1 VRNIKVDVVATSSV
15 IPPVEFQFG
24 IDKLSALGFELQ
36 FADNLLQQDFAYAGT
51 AKLRANAFYQAAM
64 SDSDVVWAVR
74 GGYGASQLLTELEVL
89 SAVAHPKKKKILIGY
104 SDLTALYQ
112 FVSDRW
118 GWEILHAPM
127 LASKDFHQMR
137 SDDEQAL
144 LSLIKGEYAPV
155 RYQEGGI
162 KWLTANDDFSVTASL
177 SGGNLA
183 VICSMIGTPWQ
194 LDFSGKLLFLEEIG
208 ESWCKIE
215 RMLQHLLLSGALKQ
229 CKGIVLGEFTNCFDT
244 SPKGLKS
251 RQGDDYCALRT
262 AFNPTQALEK
272 VFCNLAAQLDVPI
285 GYGLAVGHCSE
296 NAPLALFKNYRLST
310 QQGLERLNDD
320 VTVAEFL

>member
-1 VRNIKVDVVATSSV
+1 
-15 IPPVEFQFG
+15 
-24 IDKLSALGFELQ
+24 
-36 FADNLLQQDFAYAGT
+36 
-51 AKLRANAFYQAAM
+51 
-64 SDSDVVWAVR
+64 
-74 GGYGASQLLTELEVL
+74 
-89 SAVAHPKKKKILIGY
+89 
-104 SDLTALYQ
+104 
-112 FVSDRW
+112 
-118 GWEILHAPM
+118 M

-144 LSLIKGEYAPV
+144 LNLIKGGSAPV
-155 RYQEGGI
+155 RYREGAI
-162 KWLTANDDFSVTASL
+162 KWLTVPGDFAVTASL

-229 CKGIVLGEFTNCFDT
+229 CKGIVLGEFSNCFDT
-244 SPKGLKS
+244 SPKGLKNKV
-251 RQGDDYCALRT
+251 GDDYGALRT
-262 AFNPTQALEK
+262 AFNPAQAFEK
-272 VFCNLAAQLDVPI
+272 VFSNLSTQLDVPI

-310 QQGLERLNDD
+310 EQGLELLNDK